1 LIEVGERMIE
11 KQNNVAVN
19 RHFKLEI
26 KTLQDAPIDED
37 KMQQLLKIKVSEK
50 QEPMRME
57 DTQKG

>member
-1 LIEVGERMIE
+1 MIE

-37 KMQQLLKIKVSEK
+37 KMQQLLKIKERK
-50 QEPMRME
+50 KLEPIRME
-57 DTQKG
+57 DTRRLATE

>member
-1 LIEVGERMIE
+1 MIE